1 MFDMNIKGTFL
12 TITKSTIIEAFGLE
26 KWNAFMAKMAEK
38 DKYFKDTVI
47 MTITLVPVEKS
58 IMLLDGV
65 IDEFFNGDRKNS
77 YILFGR
83 IAAKFALTKGG
94 FYHFLMQTKDIK
106 TFVENNLPKIWSI
119 HFDGGSVT
127 ARLENNDVLIN
138 ITDFPVKNEYYEKFI
153 TAYYKQVL
161 KIFGKKSTETVLRSI
176 SAGNKDVYIKY
187 ALQDA

>member
-1 MFDMNIKGTFL
+1 MNIKGTFL

-83 IAAKFALTKGG
+83 IAAKFALTKGS

>member
-1 MFDMNIKGTFL
+1 MNIKGTFL